1 MELKQGA
8 DRFIAIPK
16 ETKDLILMYRLEHKL
31 SYRGIEKRLGVS
43 RETARL
49 YCVEHIPE
57 EKQLAL
63 ARKKKKKGVKVKNRS
78 ITKKS
83 KPAPQHNSVRDYDFL
98 QYIRVVFKWALKN
111 HPELNRTKLE
121 MLLYLYPRG
130 AFTYSK
136 FHVYYKTIGMY
147 QSKALTGFIEQGYIT
162 IWQKKSNGKARLFTL
177 TNKAKSLC
185 DEMHKYCTGD
195 LKMSLGEDNAIIA
208 DKGTRINTYY
218 ANMIK
223 DMNKRKKV
231 AN

>member
-1 MELKQGA
+1 MKQGV

-31 SYRGIEKRLGVS
+31 SYRDIEKRLGVS

-49 YCVEHIPE
+49 YCLKNIPE
-57 EKQLAL
+57 ERELAL
-63 ARKKKKKGVKVKNRS
+63 ARRKKNKNKRVKNRS
-78 ITKKS
+78 ITKK
-83 KPAPQHNSVRDYDFL
+83 KRPLPQHNSVRDYDFL

-136 FHVYYKTIGMY
+136 FHIYYKTIGLY
-147 QSKALTGFIEQGYIT
+147 QSKALAEFIEDGYIKV
-162 IWQKKSNGKARLFTL
+162 WQKKSGNKARLFAL
-177 TNKAKSLC
+177 TTKAKDLC

-195 LKMSLGEDNAIIA
+195 LKMSLEEDNAIIA
-208 DKGTRINTYY
+208 DKETRINQYY

-223 DMNKRKKV
+223 DMNKRKR
-231 AN
+231 